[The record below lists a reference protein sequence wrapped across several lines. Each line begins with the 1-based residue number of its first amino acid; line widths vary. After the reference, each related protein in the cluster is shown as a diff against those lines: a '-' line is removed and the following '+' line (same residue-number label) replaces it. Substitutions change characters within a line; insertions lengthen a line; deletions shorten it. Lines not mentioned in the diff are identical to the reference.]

1 MAILVRTAV
10 GKLHVQRLGREIG
23 RAPAI
28 FMDEAEA
35 LAYLGALVSEI
46 FRDEFYVVVADKEF
60 LRLER
65 TALPY
70 PTMAAMHES
79 NLGLAGALRKARLRR
94 VLLDLRKG
102 PPGRNDKEFET
113 EGAPWRI
120 QLAKECERVAVL
132 VRSAAGKLQ
141 AQRLSR
147 DERRGGNAH
156 VFMSEAEA
164 LAYLERQ
171 S

>member
-1 MAILVRTAV
+1 MR
-10 GKLHVQRLGREIG
+10 REQ
-23 RAPAI
+23 
-28 FMDEAEA
+28 
-35 LAYLGALVSEI
+35 EI
-46 FRDEFYVVVADKEF
+46 FRDEYYVVVADKEF

-102 PPGRNDKEFET
+102 PPGRNDEEFET

-164 LAYLERQ
+164 LAYL
-171 S
+171 SGKP